1 MSGRRLALLVA
12 SDQFADTGLR
22 GLLAPLKD
30 VELLRAALADEQ
42 AGQFRVVV
50 SINEPAH
57 IIRRQ
62 IGKFFRD
69 AGPDDV
75 ALLYLTTHGVKDEYG
90 HLYFA
95 ACDTEIDNL
104 QPTTVESEFIHK
116 ASGACRARAQLLVFD
131 ACYSGAFGKGVPSKD
146 AGQVIKEDLVGEIE
160 RDFAQDVAR
169 GVVILTAAT
178 SFQYAF
184 EDGATAQPPRSVF
197 TKHLVDGI
205 ATGAAD
211 LNGDGWISEDELYK
225 YVFTRTRAE
234 RPAQTPQRWVVGAV
248 GEMRIARAR
257 RKPVP
262 GARPGGPLPAELV
275 EALES
280 PLSSVRQA
288 VVGELAALANG
299 DSQRTAQA
307 ARKALERLAE
317 DDSGKV
323 RVAARGALA
332 RVGRRRTPLAAALT
346 CLVLAIGAVGL
357 WLLIRVS
364 SERASFDNGAMA
376 AVAQP
381 APAAAP
387 AADAEAPAAA
397 PAAEPAAEPAPPS
410 AAPAEAEPAPADA
423 APAAEAPRN

>member
-288 VVGELAALANG
+288 VVGELAALANAG
-299 DSQRTAQA
+299 TLAAFTAVSVCM
-307 ARKALERLAE
+307 LIM
-317 DDSGKV
+317 
-323 RVAARGALA
+323 
-332 RVGRRRTPLAAALT
+332 RRRAPDAPRTFRAPMPWVVGGIAVLGCIYLFFSLPAKTQLWFLAWN
-346 CLVLAIGAVGL
+346 IGGL
-357 WLLIRVS
+357 GVYFLYARS
-364 SERASFDNGAMA
+364 R
-376 AVAQP
+376 AVAG
-381 APAAAP
+381 
-387 AADAEAPAAA
+387 
-397 PAAEPAAEPAPPS
+397 
-410 AAPAEAEPAPADA
+410 
-423 APAAEAPRN
+423 